1 MSNDEAKN
9 VNPPVEFFEPQMD
22 QPPVELSPKPLTAP
36 VTLQSQESGTEI
48 STDVAVPDEPVKS
61 DGMPGGREP
70 AKREI
75 PSKA

>member
-1 MSNDEAKN
+1 MSNDATQM
-9 VNPPVEFFEPQMD
+9 NPPVEFFEPQEN

-36 VTLQSQESGTEI
+36 VSLQSQEPTES